1 MQPGCRPDVFGH
13 QRDVSGSKV
22 FRSIGVTAAATV
34 LIAAAGAG
42 SLACLGSDSAR
53 SGHAPD
59 GSGRGIVTSSFA
71 PQCGEIDDISMMLGV
86 ARSLLRSGVPRD
98 AGVDRP
104 MPCLELQF

>member
-34 LIAAAGAG
+34 LITVGAG
-42 SLACLGSDSAR
+42 SLARLGSNSAR

-59 GSGRGIVTSSFA
+59 GGGRGIVTSSF
-71 PQCGEIDDISMMLGV
+71 PSQCGEIDDISVMLGV
-86 ARSLLRSGVPRD
+86 ARSILRGGVPRGT
-98 AGVDRP
+98 GVDRP
-104 MPCLELQF
+104 HPCLELQF